1 MSDISY
7 RTGAKGMICHAD
19 SRHATAIADDLSR
32 LKDRCPEQSEIIEEA
47 VSALYRQAAI
57 IAEVKAVFRR

>member
-1 MSDISY
+1 MN
-7 RTGAKGMICHAD
+7 
-19 SRHATAIADDLSR
+19 RHATQIANDLKR
-32 LKDRCPEQSEIIEEA
+32 LKDFLPQHEALIEEA